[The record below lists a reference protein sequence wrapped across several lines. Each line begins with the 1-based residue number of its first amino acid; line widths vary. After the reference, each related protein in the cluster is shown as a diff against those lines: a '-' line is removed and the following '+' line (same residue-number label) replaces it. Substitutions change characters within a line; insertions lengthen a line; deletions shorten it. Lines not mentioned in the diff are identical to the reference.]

1 MPITP
6 SPFCKPFFK
15 QNTAWGLMW
24 HFDEYSVW
32 HNVTPFENPGYAP
45 DLITLVTW
53 SNTKQG
59 FFNHH
64 ILWFL
69 QDVWPYHFNPFNLT
83 KILSCVG
90 LKYYWLPS
98 VYCCGIS
105 SELGICLVLVDWNV
119 QTFLNPNLIQ
129 LQKPSD
135 VPCPHGFDL
144 VYEVLLSRENFLKFI
159 VISFYN
165 SSWFFINE

>member
-1 MPITP
+1 MSTL
-6 SPFCKPFFK
+6 FD
-15 QNTAWGLMW
+15 TMW
-24 HFDEYSVW
+24 
-32 HNVTPFENPGYAP
+32 PPLKNPGHAP

-59 FFNHH
+59 FFNRH

-69 QDVWPYHFNPFNLT
+69 QDVWPYHFNPFNLR
-83 KILSCVG
+83 KFLSCLG

-129 LQKPSD
+129 IQKPSD
-135 VPCPHGFDL
+135 VSCPHGFDL